1 MTTAS
6 ALRHPPLAE
15 DWIDRPHL
23 QHALGDFTLESGEV
37 LHDAFVSYV
46 LHGDPGRLAQGA
58 ILVNTAIGST
68 HHRLDFM
75 IGEGRPLDTRRW
87 CVVVVDALGNGLSS
101 SPSNSVRQPGAR
113 FPHFSIRDMVA
124 SQRQLLDALGVQQL
138 AAVVGASMGGMQAV
152 QWAVSYPQ
160 RLRALVAIVPMA
172 RTTRWSQLVNAM
184 SRRALFHDEACQQP
198 RAREEAMALWVPL
211 AHGVMARSPAAMEG
225 TGDDSQLQ
233 ALAARELQQLAH
245 GPDPFDWCYQTWAYD
260 AHDVGDTPGYG
271 GDTLGAL
278 RSVQVPSL
286 VVAPRLDL
294 YNPPFAAVSMA
305 QAMPGARYVELPG
318 DEGHACASGTPL
330 DTTSALCAAV
340 AAFLH
345 EHG

>member
-211 AHGVMARSPAAMEG
+211 AHG
-225 TGDDSQLQ
+225 
-233 ALAARELQQLAH
+233 
-245 GPDPFDWCYQTWAYD
+245 
-260 AHDVGDTPGYG
+260 